1 MSSFI
6 QKNCF
11 LMFGCLAGLLSVACS
26 GASLPVANVSLPEL
40 GQPPLE
46 SGELW
51 GPENQRQ
58 AQEILSDT
66 LQSLKLRSSQ
76 DGFIRRDA
84 HPKQHGCVRAQVH
97 IDSSALPPAL
107 RVGVFA
113 ADRPADY
120 LAWIRFSNGNP
131 DGANA
136 PDINRDIR
144 GMALKLMNVD
154 AAAAGSQ
161 DFVMLSSKEFFSRDG
176 EDYLALHRAIKAS
189 GWQLGWYFVSHPR
202 DLSILLHGLSRAA
215 NPLQLEYFS
224 SVPYRLGSGSM
235 KFKVRPCASSAPA
248 ESMPDTPSVNFL
260 RQRLV
265 STLRARDACFDFML
279 QPNREPEINQIENAN
294 LVWDEAKSPYIKVAS
309 IRIPQQEQID
319 SVAQLNFCENLSF
332 NPWHSDPATRPL
344 GQINRIRRLIYPA
357 VSGFRHDINRVP
369 SLEPRSHVICSG
381 DAAALCRT
389 PAH

>member
-1 MSSFI
+1 MSLFKR
-6 QKNCF
+6 KNCF
-11 LMFGCLAGLLSVACS
+11 VVTGCLASLLSAAGS
-26 GASLPVANVSLPEL
+26 GAVLPVQTGSPSESL
-40 GQPPLE
+40 QLE
-46 SGELW
+46 PGEHW
-51 GPENQRQ
+51 SAENQAQ
-58 AQEILSDT
+58 AEEILADT
-66 LQSLKLRSSQ
+66 LQSLAQRSSR

-97 IDSSALPPAL
+97 IDSSALAPAL

-113 ADRPADY
+113 ADRPTDY
-120 LAWIRFSNGNP
+120 PAWIRFSNGNP

-136 PDINRDIR
+136 PDIDRDIR

-154 AAAAGSQ
+154 SAAAGSQ

-202 DLSILLHGLSRAA
+202 DVSIMLHGLSRAA

-224 SVPYRLGSGSM
+224 SVPYKLGSGSM
-235 KFKVRPCASSAPA
+235 KFKVAPCASSPA
-248 ESMPDTPSVNFL
+248 AEPLPDRPSVNFL

-265 STLRARDACFDFML
+265 ATLRTRDACFDFML
-279 QPNREPEINQIENAN
+279 QPNRQPEINQIENAN
-294 LVWDEAKSPYIKVAS
+294 LVWDETKSPYIKVAT
-309 IRIPQQEQID
+309 IRIPRQDQID
-319 SVAQLNFCENLSF
+319 SAAQLNFCENLSF
-332 NPWHSDPATRPL
+332 SPWHTDPATRPV

-357 VSGFRHDINRVP
+357 VSGYRHDSNQVP
-369 SLEPRSHVICSG
+369 QLEPRSHVICSG
-381 DAAALCRT
+381 DSAALCRT